1 MSLDAQR
8 ILLYDQRSHRCSE
21 RSLKAYRATGA
32 TKPAIREV
40 LDDGPCRIEIPKSW
54 FIKGK
59 QVRLLGQQLAL
70 VLL

>member
-1 MSLDAQR
+1 M
-8 ILLYDQRSHRCSE
+8 DQFDIKIHDRRSHRCSE